1 MGKFI
6 ELGQLAHIFIGK
18 GSMQHL
24 FFLFFFFFFFSK
36 CAYFEMFHL
45 KVISRF
51 SPYLCIGVYQ
61 SKQIWKM
68 LTNTFRV
75 MNTIHLNKVFMGKK
89 KSN

>member
-24 FFLFFFFFFFSK
+24 FFFFFFSK

-51 SPYLCIGVYQ
+51 SPYLRIGVYQ

-68 LTNTFRV
+68 LTNTLRV